1 MNNFIDDHGIKSIRE
16 SSKDFLRFGRSN
28 AQFISTI
35 FIAITSIWY
44 LSKTYSKL
52 RSDVSAQ
59 EKIMKAQ
66 IEAAEAKIKTARA
79 EAIQE
84 CNDKFLMY
92 GYAAEYQKYQQK
104 ALGQH
109 SDK

>member
-1 MNNFIDDHGIKSIRE
+1 MNNFIDDHGIKSFRE
-16 SSKDFLRFGRSN
+16 SSKDFLRFHGGLKGPGLL
-28 AQFISTI
+28 FIGTI
-35 FIAITSIWY
+35 FQAITSIWY
-44 LSKTYSKL
+44 LSKTYSEL

-92 GYAAEYQKYQQK
+92 GYAAEYQKYQQ
-104 ALGQH
+104 
-109 SDK
+109 